1 MITNKTPELKMLI
14 QKQIICR
21 RSILFIWFQQVK
33 LAKENCLCCH
43 KLFWRQ
49 ILWKVCNNMA
59 KTYTK
64 VNVLAKGINISCAAK
79 TSLNCMNA
87 FKVTPN
93 PKIHC
98 R

>member
-1 MITNKTPELKMLI
+1 
-14 QKQIICR
+14 
-21 RSILFIWFQQVK
+21 
-33 LAKENCLCCH
+33 
-43 KLFWRQ
+43 
-49 ILWKVCNNMA
+49 MA

-79 TSLNCMNA
+79 TSLNFMNA